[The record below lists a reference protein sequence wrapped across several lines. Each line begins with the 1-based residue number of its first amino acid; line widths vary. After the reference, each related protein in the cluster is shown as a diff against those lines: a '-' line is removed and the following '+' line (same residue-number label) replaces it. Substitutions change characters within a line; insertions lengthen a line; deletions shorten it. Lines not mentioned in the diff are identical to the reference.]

1 MQLQKRYDDVSEE
14 ATNSDFET
22 IFKKYDV
29 LYRCN
34 GKVRFSSC
42 CFLVSVSWFEICSLI
57 GFWNFATS

>member
-1 MQLQKRYDDVSEE
+1 MQLQKRYDVSEE

-29 LYRCN
+29 LYRC
-34 GKVRFSSC
+34 KVRFSSC
-42 CFLVSVSWFEICSLI
+42 RFLAPVSCFEICSLI